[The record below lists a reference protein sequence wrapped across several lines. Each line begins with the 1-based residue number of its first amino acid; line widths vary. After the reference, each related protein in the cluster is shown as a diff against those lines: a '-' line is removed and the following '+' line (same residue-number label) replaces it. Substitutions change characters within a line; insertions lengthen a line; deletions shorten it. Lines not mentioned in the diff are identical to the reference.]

1 MKATTKPEIDLPF
14 IRLFCKAF
22 R

>member
-1 MKATTKPEIDLPF
+1 MKAATKPEIDLPF

>member
-1 MKATTKPEIDLPF
+1 MKAATKPKIDLPF